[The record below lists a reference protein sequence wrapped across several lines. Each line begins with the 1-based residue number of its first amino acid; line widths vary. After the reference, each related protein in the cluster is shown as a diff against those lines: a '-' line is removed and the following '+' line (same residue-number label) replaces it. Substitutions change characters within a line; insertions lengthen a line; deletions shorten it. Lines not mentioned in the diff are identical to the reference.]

1 MRFDSTSPEP
11 DQHFNQDFS
20 PLPVI
25 TCIQYLMLAMTWSSQ
40 LEMTW
45 SSQLVFYS
53 FLVHAAICG
62 YDVVC
67 NAIIK
72 RWVLVYLHF
81 HFLYFYLSRNF
92 FTACKIRNRFFVY
105 VRKILRVLLVQMTF
119 FRDYL
124 SRKGFWSLVALS
136 VMSFILERS
145 RTVEKTSIK

>member
-1 MRFDSTSPEP
+1 M
-11 DQHFNQDFS
+11 
-20 PLPVI
+20 
-25 TCIQYLMLAMTWSSQ
+25 
-40 LEMTW
+40 
-45 SSQLVFYS
+45 
-53 FLVHAAICG
+53 
-62 YDVVC
+62 VC

-72 RWVLVYLHF
+72 RWFLVYLHF

-92 FTACKIRNRFFVY
+92 FTAYKIRNRFFAY

-124 SRKGFWSLVALS
+124 SRKDFWSSVALS